1 MIFFLGHLP
10 STVASDKLADTTGIF
25 TWDTRLTLRST
36 TLLLILYLP
45 SGFPQD
51 FWAKRKGRELE
62 DRLCQFVPTDPVVL
76 ATLRPEPLAYPR
88 SRDAGENLIQ
98 KRWKIFDA
106 NAEPIE
112 CWVKV
117 KGANPL
123 LELCVASQMR
133 MYRIPTVPDC
143 IRHSVSRP
151 ALKTVILVRVPVIGG
166 RDVLSI
172 FVNVERR
179 HIMYSDYAPATL
191 RPYFITRR
199 ACCQMLSL
207 ESAGNPET
215 RVEHLAA
222 ESTHMVQRQTGTI
235 EVTTVKIIN
244 REFEVERAPDN
255 QRIFANAR
263 RHRNLGWRRKRARM
277 ACWTL
282 SRIFNSILKTESML
296 TANNLWTFM
305 KNTIRVD
312 RVRITGNLHEI
323 IAHCLAERPYLESTI
338 IGELKLLRECVQ
350 VSPKNRVLFV
360 KSTGH
365 LIFCS
370 T

>member
-1 MIFFLGHLP
+1 M
-10 STVASDKLADTTGIF
+10 
-25 TWDTRLTLRST
+25 
-36 TLLLILYLP
+36 
-45 SGFPQD
+45 
-51 FWAKRKGRELE
+51 
-62 DRLCQFVPTDPVVL
+62 
-76 ATLRPEPLAYPR
+76 
-88 SRDAGENLIQ
+88 IQ

-106 NAEPIE
+106 TAEPIE
-112 CWVKV
+112 CWVKI
-117 KGANPL
+117 KGANSL
-123 LELCVASQMR
+123 LELCVASQMK

-143 IRHSVSRP
+143 IRQSVSRP
-151 ALKTVILVRVPVIGG
+151 ALKTVILVRLPVIGG
-166 RDVLSI
+166 RDILSV

-207 ESAGNPET
+207 KSAENPET
-215 RVEHLAA
+215 RVVHLAA

-235 EVTTVKIIN
+235 KVTTVRIIN

-255 QRIFANAR
+255 QRIFASAR
-263 RHRNLGWRRKRARM
+263 RHRKLGWRRKRARM

-282 SRIFNSILKTESML
+282 SRIYNSIQKTDSDT

-305 KNTIRVD
+305 KNAIRVD
-312 RVRITGNLHEI
+312 RVRVTGNLHEI
-323 IAHCLAERPYLESTI
+323 VAHCLATRPYLETTI
-338 IGELKLLRECVQ
+338 AEELKLLRECVQ